1 MEHFF
6 IKEDLNT
13 PVDKAFDLTKM
24 VQEKLMTPD
33 VITAMQAGCQFD
45 VTLAGT
51 EEGKVTISLRSR
63 EKISIL
69 KAPDGTPIS
78 VFVKR

>member
-13 PVDKAFDLTKM
+13 PVDEAFDLTKM

-45 VTLAGT
+45 VALTGT
-51 EEGKVTISLRSR
+51 DDGKVTISLRSR

>member
-1 MEHFF
+1 M
-6 IKEDLNT
+6 NT